1 LPRILFVNQP
11 IPSGN
16 IAVIEAFFS
25 TCVHLLF
32 QYATTHPN
40 INCEIRINFGTVGPQ
55 TRYGGNAVSGYDVD
69 LTVGNDDWCNHL
81 YQFSHEACHIL
92 AQCQNSQPCNQWF
105 EESLCEVASLFI
117 IKEISA
123 MGSQGPCANL
133 WIKPMTP
140 YWQCLNEYV
149 NQLINAPARKYTGVK
164 MDQWFLQ
171 NESVLRHDPYCRCLQ
186 WIVANKLF
194 PMFLSNSSNLAAI
207 EFLNSNPCSTGND
220 SFLQYLDNWKIASP
234 PSYHLLI
241 DDIKKLFF

>member
-1 LPRILFVNQP
+1 MPRILIINPP

-25 TCVHLLF
+25 TCVYLLF
-32 QYATTHPN
+32 QHATTHPN
-40 INCEIRINFGTVGPQ
+40 INCEIRINFGTVGPH

-105 EESLCEVASLFI
+105 EESLCEVASLFS
-117 IKEISA
+117 IKTIA
-123 MGSQGPCANL
+123 NMGTQGPCDNL
-133 WIKPMTP
+133 TSGMIP
-140 YWQCLNEYV
+140 YYQCLNNYV
-149 NQLINAPARKYTGVK
+149 NSMINNSARQFAGAK
-164 MDQWFLQ
+164 MDLWFQQ
-171 NESVLRHDPYCRCLQ
+171 NELLLRNDPYCRCLQ
-186 WIVANKLF
+186 WVASNKLL
-194 PMFLSNSSNLAAI
+194 PMFISNPSNFAAI
-207 EFLNSNPCSTGND
+207 EFLNINPCSNGND

-234 PSYHLLI
+234 PPYHLFI